1 MLSEILEDGNTR
13 IISLMFKGVLWS
25 LQHLVFLIK
34 YIACIIE
41 ALEECF
47 LKIFV
52 KALFEYL

>member
-1 MLSEILEDGNTR
+1 
-13 IISLMFKGVLWS
+13 MFKGVLWS